1 MERSKIVGRP
11 PRQLIDGD
19 TIETTCSGPRI
30 PGRVHLVEGK
40 PFVRWADRVRLERV
54 RGAIARS
61 YRRPG
66 EVLSWES

>member
-1 MERSKIVGRP
+1 MSQIVGRP
-11 PRQLIDGD
+11 PRQLVTGD
-19 TIETTCSGPRI
+19 TIETMCSGPRI
-30 PGRVHLVEGK
+30 PGRIVVVDDK